1 MINNCELDILKNR
14 QSLYKSISYFYN
26 NMYGCS
32 NIGLERNKQE
42 DSILIISHHLNCDF
56 KMVAVADGMGGL
68 ENGSLASN
76 LTLYYLINWFNGLPV
91 EYYYNVKNIISEFQN
106 KIEYIDE
113 IIREKCNGGGT
124 TLSVAIKLNSITF
137 TASVGDSRIY
147 IFNKDDFKQIN
158 KDSNIAW
165 DLYEKGKILEK
176 DDIRFHKKNNLLL
189 SSVGGKKKNLNI
201 EINNL
206 YNDEYSKLFIFS
218 DGVTDCLPEIELYKV
233 IYSSSDNEVTSN
245 LVTSSLYYTSYNYDL
260 NDDYYKCINGGKDNS
275 SAVMLVKR
283 KD

>member
-1 MINNCELDILKNR
+1 
-14 QSLYKSISYFYN
+14 
-26 NMYGCS
+26 MYGCS